1 MELWNSE
8 ARSLY
13 VWSWRE
19 HVITVRVPVKSNKF
33 TPNIQDLFIIFP
45 LANNWKNPCDY
56 FLQYLN
62 LTQILVLEYFKMK
75 IAGLRFLRVVYY
87 DLATLGLQK
96 QRFTMG
102 LNWFQN
108 VEERISILSTSQ
120 RMWNQWLLVQL
131 GPRSSTEDRSVR
143 PALVCTFL
151 SQCGPKS
158 NRKC

>member
-1 MELWNSE
+1 MYLCSLISLHPIFKIY
-8 ARSLY
+8 SLY
-13 VWSWRE
+13 FHRLPVQKSVW
-19 HVITVRVPVKSNKF
+19 
-33 TPNIQDLFIIFP
+33 LFLTIFEF
-45 LANNWKNPCDY
+45 NTDISTCI
-56 FLQYLN
+56 FQGESCCFE
-62 LTQILVLEYFKMK
+62 IFK
-75 IAGLRFLRVVYY
+75 VVYY
-87 DLATLGLQK
+87 DVATQGLQK
-96 QRFTMG
+96 QRFTMR
-102 LNWFQN
+102 LDWFQN

>member
-1 MELWNSE
+1 MYLCSLISLHPIFKIY
-8 ARSLY
+8 SLY
-13 VWSWRE
+13 FHRL
-19 HVITVRVPVKSNKF
+19 PVKKSVW
-33 TPNIQDLFIIFP
+33 LFLTIFEF
-45 LANNWKNPCDY
+45 NTDISTWIFQGENCC
-56 FLQYLN
+56 FE
-62 LTQILVLEYFKMK
+62 IFK
-75 IAGLRFLRVVYY
+75 VVYY
-87 DLATLGLQK
+87 DVATQGPQK

-102 LNWFQN
+102 LDWFQN

-131 GPRSSTEDRSVR
+131 GQRSSTEDRSVQ